1 MKAHTHHQYNKWK
14 SFAKGETPIEDMYIL
29 AQVYVN
35 MIYKFISINFGKDVD
50 SMSDE
55 EVFKLV
61 GENIQPPD

>member
-1 MKAHTHHQYNKWK
+1 MKAHTYHQYNKWK
-14 SFAKGETPIEDMYIL
+14 SFYKGEIPIEDMYIL

-35 MIYKFISINFGKDVD
+35 MIHKFIGVNLGKDVY

-55 EVFKLV
+55 EVFKIV